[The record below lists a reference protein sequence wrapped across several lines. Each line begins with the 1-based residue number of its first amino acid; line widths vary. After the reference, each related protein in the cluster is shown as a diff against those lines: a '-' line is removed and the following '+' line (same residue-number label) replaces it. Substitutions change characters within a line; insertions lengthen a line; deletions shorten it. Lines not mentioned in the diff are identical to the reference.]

1 MMIDLRSDTVTRPS
15 KEMKA
20 KMFDAKLGDDV
31 FEDDPTVK
39 EFENRTA
46 SLFGKEEGLFCPSG
60 TMSNQIA
67 LMIHLKPGD
76 EVICSRE
83 SHIYNYEGGGI
94 ARNAGASVRLIER
107 SNGLINVDDIKE
119 NINPDDIH
127 YPITKLVALENT
139 CNRGGGNCYDINE
152 VEKINEFCLKNNLP
166 MHLDGARLFNA
177 LVKNNEKAL
186 IWGGYFD
193 SISLCFSKGL
203 GTPMGSVLI
212 GSKDF
217 IHKARRVRKVLGGGM
232 RQVGMVAAA
241 GLYALD
247 NNIDRLKND
256 HVNAEIIGNALA
268 NCSWVQSVMPVETNI
283 VVAHLHSKFD
293 NLKFVEKLKDK
304 GILSIPFG
312 KGRVRMVTHL
322 DISNEEIEKLVD
334 SIKF

>member
-186 IWGGYFD
+186 IWGSYFD

-256 HVNAEIIGNALA
+256 HINAEIIGNALA

-322 DISNEEIEKLVD
+322 DISNEEIEKVVD

>member
-1 MMIDLRSDTVTRPS
+1 MIDLRSDTVTRPS

-39 EFENRTA
+39 EFENYTA

-177 LVKNNEKAL
+177 LVKNNEKAS
-186 IWGGYFD
+186 IWGRYFD

-241 GLYALD
+241 GLYALE
-247 NNIDRLKND
+247 NNVDRLKND

-293 NLKFVEKLKDK
+293 NLKFVEKLKRK

-322 DISNEEIEKLVD
+322 DISNKEIEKVVD